1 MDVQEAQQGASH
13 LALHSAD
20 GQPGGLTQD
29 CPVPPCA
36 PCKEGRFAG
45 GSQSLR
51 HCVLNSETES
61 QRLRYVPLWPG
72 SPWSSSGPQFPNFP
86 PAALPIP
93 HPQNC
98 PKWWCLGH
106 LGTLTQARAVLSCD
120 MLCPLLWGTQGEQ
133 VKRRKGPHG
142 LPQRGCPHTA
152 YPVST
157 SPTPSQ
163 PASCLMDGRG
173 SIWR

>member
-1 MDVQEAQQGASH
+1 MDVPEAQQGASH
-13 LALHSAD
+13 LALRSAD

-61 QRLRYVPLWPG
+61 QSLRYVPLWPG

-86 PAALPIP
+86 PAASLSLTHKTALNGGVWVTWGLSRRPVLCSPVTCSVPCFGGLKVNRSKEGKDHTVSHRGGVPHSLYGQHEPHSFPACLLP
-93 HPQNC
+93 N
-98 PKWWCLGH
+98 G
-106 LGTLTQARAVLSCD
+106 
-120 MLCPLLWGTQGEQ
+120 
-133 VKRRKGPHG
+133 
-142 LPQRGCPHTA
+142 
-152 YPVST
+152 
-157 SPTPSQ
+157 
-163 PASCLMDGRG
+163 
-173 SIWR
+173 